1 MAECKWLIA
10 NKNKEPT
17 ERDEKTFPVS
27 KYSNSGKIQCNGRSR
42 RLSGWARKGYLKFN
56 ELYMLVRQDWQQ
68 RSRFEREL
76 FTQLQQLAPPRNSCH
91 TNTVNEEEI
100 FPAND
105 WDGLEAPSNQ
115 LGRAL
120 VYNNS
125 DNDDEDDSEDEVD
138 HENNDNDDNQY
149 DHNLEKSGLDNTP
162 VIMACVFELLMGI
175 CCIYC

>member
-1 MAECKWLIA
+1 MAECKWLIG

-27 KYSNSGKIQCNGRSR
+27 KYTNSGKSQWNGRSR
-42 RLSGWARKGYLKFN
+42 RLSGWACEGYLKFN
-56 ELYMLVRQDWQQ
+56 ELYMLVRQDRQQ

-76 FTQLQQLAPPRNSCH
+76 LMQLQQLAPPRNSRH

-115 LGRAL
+115 LGSAL
-120 VYNNS
+120 AYNNF
-125 DNDDEDDSEDEVD
+125 DNDNEDDGEDEVD
-138 HENNDNDDNQY
+138 YDNNDNDDDQCN
-149 DHNLEKSGLDNTP
+149 HNLE
-162 VIMACVFELLMGI
+162 
-175 CCIYC
+175 